1 MKRSSYCD
9 NIPIPKFDLNDS
21 NGIAYWKFIHLLEL
35 SSSLETLLSSSWS
48 KSANIS
54 VHHAATELSQA
65 IGFGS
70 SMQSSSF
77 PIVEQL
83 LRVTTTIARDYY
95 ELGNNFINIDECILS
110 SLAISIY
117 LLVNDSSNSF
127 SFLYDLYLLPGNDNL
142 TIHDV
147 TVLLHD
153 TVKCNQHSKEK
164 KGTKIKI
171 QEITSDM
178 LSFKKAGESA
188 LTPTP
193 SLLALASTSTD
204 TSSSLTLDDNDFEKI
219 KFHKYMSLKKPP
231 ISQYIY
237 LLDRFQIAFW
247 GRQAWTKVKE
257 MNNNSNNNTN
267 KNKGYDIS
275 SEQFSAIHTKL
286 LSEFCIF
293 MKKIEAKMS
302 LK

>member
-1 MKRSSYCD
+1 V
-9 NIPIPKFDLNDS
+9 
-21 NGIAYWKFIHLLEL
+21 HL
-35 SSSLETLLSSSWS
+35 
-48 KSANIS
+48 
-54 VHHAATELSQA
+54 AATELAQA

-95 ELGNNFINIDECILS
+95 DLGNNFSNMDECILS

-117 LLVNDSSNSF
+117 LLVTDSINSY
-127 SFLYDLYLLPGNDNL
+127 SFLYDLYLMPGNDNL
-142 TIHDV
+142 SIQDV
-147 TVLLHD
+147 TVLLTD
-153 TVKCNQHSKEK
+153 TVKSTTQYPREK

-171 QEITSDM
+171 DEITNDM
-178 LSFKKAGESA
+178 LCFKKASESA
-188 LTPTP
+188 LTSTT
-193 SLLALASTSTD
+193 SSALASISSD
-204 TSSSLTLDDNDFEKI
+204 SASSLSLDEFRKS
-219 KFHKYMSLKKPP
+219 KFNKYMALKNPP

-247 GRQAWTKVKE
+247 GKLSWSIVKD
-257 MNNNSNNNTN
+257 MNLKDMKRDKSFST
-267 KNKGYDIS
+267 
-275 SEQFSAIHTKL
+275 ERFSAIHTKL